1 LRLPGPDYPAPAK
14 LNLFLHV
21 VGRRPDGYHLLQGV
35 FTLIDRG
42 DLLRFRVREDG
53 VIARVNDVPGVPAG
67 EDLVVRAAEA
77 LKAATGT
84 SLGADIEI
92 DKRIP
97 MGGGLGGGSSDAA
110 TTLMAL
116 DRLWATSMAADKLA
130 ALGATL
136 GADVPFFLFGRSAWV
151 EGIGERLRAVEIP
164 PRWYAVLTPPEA
176 VPTRLV
182 FAAPELTRNT
192 EALKMED
199 FSARAGGDFL
209 GGSEG
214 SRVRNDLEPVVVS
227 RYPVV
232 AQYLA
237 WLRRH
242 GNARMTG
249 SGSCVFASFER
260 REDAEAVIDALPEGM
275 KGFIARGLES
285 HPLRERL

>member
-1 LRLPGPDYPAPAK
+1 
-14 LNLFLHV
+14 
-21 VGRRPDGYHLLQGV
+21 VGRRPDGYHLLQSV
-35 FTLIDRG
+35 FTLIDHC

-53 VIARVNDVPGVPAG
+53 VIARVNDVPGVPAE
-67 EDLVVRAAEA
+67 EDLVVRAARA

-84 SLGADIEI
+84 PLGADIEI
-92 DKRIP
+92 EKRIP

-110 TTLMAL
+110 TTLITL
-116 DRLWATSMAADKLA
+116 DRLWATSVAAGKLA

-151 EGIGERLRAVEIP
+151 EGIGERLQPIEIP
-164 PRWYAVLTPPEA
+164 PRWYAVLTPPQA
-176 VPTRLV
+176 VATRLV

-199 FSARAGGDFL
+199 FSARSGGDFP

-232 AQYLA
+232 AQHLA
-237 WLRRH
+237 WLSRH

-260 REDAEAVIDALPEGM
+260 REDAKAVIDALPEGM

-285 HPLRERL
+285 HPLREL